1 MGNYDVVIL
10 GGGPGGYAAALRAA
24 LRGAKV
30 CCVEMGHIGGTCL
43 NVGCIP
49 TKAMLHA
56 SEIFHQS
63 NHASAFGLN
72 CSCVGVDG
80 REYMARVAKVVAGLR
95 KGVEGLLKARK
106 VDVLRGKGRLT
117 APDTISVET
126 DNGSEQVKARS
137 IIIATGSS
145 PARPGFLPWDSPRI
159 MTTNEATTAESLPES
174 VIIIGGGVIGCE
186 FATVYSELGIET
198 TVIEMLDRL
207 VANLDA
213 EASKIIARSLKKR
226 GATVLTGSKIVS
238 VKADDSSVTVE
249 TEDGKII
256 EADYAIAAVGR
267 IPNTEDISAEDIG
280 VEMDGGIIRV
290 DDRCRTNV
298 EGVYAVGDVAETR
311 QYAHLAT
318 RMGIVAADNATG
330 NDARDD
336 RTIVPAGVY
345 THPEVAA
352 VGETEEKGENVRVSA
367 FPLRASG
374 IAHAYGEIDGQVKI
388 VADAETG
395 KILGSLVIGPHAT
408 DVIAEIALAMRYGL
422 TVENI
427 AETIHAH
434 PTFAEAVA
442 EASEAWL
449 GLPLHTLR

>member
-1 MGNYDVVIL
+1 MSTYDVIIL
-10 GGGPGGYAAALRAA
+10 GGGPGGYAAALRAS

-30 CCVEMGHIGGTCL
+30 CCIEADKLGGTCL

-56 SEIFHQS
+56 SEIYHQS

-72 CSCVGVDG
+72 CSCAGVDG
-80 REYMARVAKVVAGLR
+80 QEYMARVAKVVAGLR

-126 DNGSEQVKARS
+126 DDGSEQVKANS

-186 FATVYSELGIET
+186 FATVYTELGVET
-198 TVIEMLDRL
+198 TVIEMLDGL

-226 GATVLTGSKIVS
+226 GATVLTSSKIVS

-249 TEDGKII
+249 TENGKTIK
-256 EADYAIAAVGR
+256 AACAIAAVGR
-267 IPNTEDISAEDIG
+267 IPNTEDIGAEDIG
-280 VEMDGGIIRV
+280 VELDGGIIRV

-298 EGVYAVGDVAETR
+298 DGVYAVGDAAETR

-336 RTIVPAGVY
+336 RAVVPAGVY

-352 VGETEEKGENVRVSA
+352 VGLTEEQGENVRVSV

-388 VADAETG
+388 VADTETG

-408 DVIAEIALAMRYGL
+408 DVIAEIALAMRHGL

-434 PTFAEAVA
+434 PTFAEAVL
-442 EASEAWL
+442 ETSEAWL

>member
-1 MGNYDVVIL
+1 MSTYDVVIL

-24 LRGAKV
+24 MRGAKV
-30 CCVEMGHIGGTCL
+30 CCVEINQLGGTCL

-56 SEIFHQS
+56 SEIFYQT
-63 NHASAFGLN
+63 NHASDFGLN
-72 CSCVGVDG
+72 CSGSTVDAPA
-80 REYMARVAKVVAGLR
+80 YMSRVAKVVAGLR

-106 VDVLRGKGRLT
+106 VDVIRGKGRLT
-117 APDTISVET
+117 AADTVSVET
-126 DNGSEQVKARS
+126 DDRTEQIKAGA
-137 IIIATGSS
+137 IIIATGS
-145 PARPGFLPWDSPRI
+145 RPLRPDFLPDSPRI
-159 MTTNEATTAESLPES
+159 MTTNEATTAENLPES

-207 VANLDA
+207 VANLDPD
-213 EASKIIARSLKKR
+213 ASKIIARSLKKR
-226 GATVLTGSKIVS
+226 GATVLAGSKTVS
-238 VKADDSSVTVE
+238 VKANDSSVVVE
-249 TEDGKII
+249 TEDGKTI
-256 EADYAIAAVGR
+256 EAACVIAAVGR
-267 IPNTEDISAEDIG
+267 KANIENIGIEDIG
-280 VEMDGGIIRV
+280 VELDGGIIRV

-298 EGVYAVGDVAETR
+298 EGVYAVGDVAEAR

-318 RMGIVAADNATG
+318 RMGIVAADNAAG
-330 NDARDD
+330 HESRDD
-336 RTIVPAGVY
+336 RTVVPAGDY
-345 THPEVAA
+345 THPDVAA
-352 VGETEEKGENVRVSA
+352 VGLTEKQGENVRVAA
-367 FPLRASG
+367 FGLRASG

-388 VADAETG
+388 VADTETG
-395 KILGSLVIGPHAT
+395 KVLGSLVIGPHAT
-408 DVIAEIALAMRYGL
+408 DVIAEIALAMRNGL

-442 EASEAWL
+442 EASETWL